1 MLCVSEGGEPEVVE
15 LVVQKVEL
23 LVVFEGGVA
32 DVGIKVLG
40 KVGILIFNSDFTLVV
55 LLVFFLVESSL
66 CAGLVLGYFGL
77 VLLLLAHGALQINYT
92 ADQLFKSIVLLRISL
107 ELKLFLLNSSNQSLS
122 HSFKKGRN
130 TS

>member
-107 ELKLFLLNSSNQSLS
+107 ELK
-122 HSFKKGRN
+122 
-130 TS
+130 